1 MNREKLLEKDKLKR
15 EEIKRKEQEKEKQRE
30 RDESENTGVTSS
42 LIIKD
47 GGNIYSELNNGLIA
61 KRIIIELNSIYYH
74 FGFEFEVDAHTQQ
87 VDRKEFS
94 KLYRYYFDC
103 LTINA
108 FNKMIDILN
117 KKLPN
122 LFNQ

>member
-1 MNREKLLEKDKLKR
+1 MNREKLLEKDKLER
-15 EEIKRKEQEKEKQRE
+15 EEIKRKEQEEEKKRE
-30 RDESENTGVTSS
+30 RDESENTGITST

-47 GGNIYSELNNGLIA
+47 SGNIYSDLNNDLIA
-61 KRIIIELNSIYYH
+61 KRIAIEINNIYYH
-74 FGFEFEVDAHTQQ
+74 FAFEFEVDAHTQQ

-108 FNKMIDILN
+108 FNKMIDMLN
-117 KKLPN
+117 ERLPK
-122 LFNQ
+122 LFN